1 MELVE
6 RYLHAVSN
14 YLPKAQAD
22 DIAAELKDSL
32 LSKIEEQ
39 ENRLGRALNDAE
51 LRELLKANGHPMLVA
66 SQYLPQQ
73 TLIGPSVYPYW
84 WFSLRL
90 MLLIV
95 GVLYLLLTGVAMLTS
110 GKPLQAI
117 VQGGFAYLGT
127 ALTYAAVLTVVFAL
141 LERHQI
147 RIGLF
152 DKWQPEKL
160 APIKPRDR
168 IPRSDSLFEAIFGAV
183 FISWWLG
190 VLNFPALIHHD
201 GNPVPFQ
208 LSAVWQPYWWPIL
221 VISVLDLGLTVVN
234 LLKPYWQWDRLL
246 LRLLING
253 ASLVLVYQLF
263 QQDMLVNAVHAE
275 SLAGRA
281 VDLPRYLNKAV
292 HVVLAI
298 IALIAAIEIV
308 QDVRRLLRL
317 R

>member
-22 DIAAELKDSL
+22 DITAELKDSL

-39 ENRLGRALNDAE
+39 ENRLGRTLTDDE
-51 LRELLKANGHPMLVA
+51 LGSLIKANGHPMLVA
-66 SQYLPQQ
+66 SHYLPQQ
-73 TLIGPSVYPYW
+73 MLIGPSVYPYW

-90 MLLIV
+90 MLMIV
-95 GVLYLLLTGVAMLTS
+95 GAIYLLLTGIAALT
-110 GKPLQAI
+110 GANPLQAI
-117 VQGGFAYLGT
+117 LQGGFGFVGT
-127 ALTYAAVLTVVFAL
+127 AMTYAAVLTVVFAL

-160 APIKPRDR
+160 APIKRSDR
-168 IPRSDSLFEAIFGAV
+168 IARADSVFELIFGVV

-190 VLNFPALIHHD
+190 ALQFPALIHHD
-201 GNPVPFQ
+201 GNPLPFQ
-208 LSAVWQPYWWPIL
+208 LSAVWQPYWWTIL
-221 VISVLDLGLTVVN
+221 MLAVLDLGLAVVN

-246 LRLLING
+246 LRLLINIV
-253 ASLVLVYQLF
+253 SLFVLYQLF
-263 QQDMLVNAVHAE
+263 QHDTLVTAVHTESLVGNAVN
-275 SLAGRA
+275 
-281 VDLPRYLNKAV
+281 LPRYLNQAV
-292 HVVLAI
+292 HGVLGV
-298 IALIAAIEIV
+298 IALISLIEIV
-308 QDVRRLLRL
+308 QDLRRLLRS